1 MSEDE
6 TQATLYTH
14 ITHPHVPI
22 HVGLLH
28 KAMLAEAGINKR
40 LAVLLTRSVGT
51 MWAAYIFAVLAFSGL
66 AGILGFL
73 TPLTVILVAWTSQTL
88 IQLCMLPIIMVGQSV
103 LGEHQALQS
112 DEMYQTSVHSF
123 SDIEQIMN
131 HLNAQDEKL
140 LELEQEILALLK
152 SPATKRG
159 GAK

>member
-1 MSEDE
+1 MPEDE

-14 ITHPHVPI
+14 ISHPHVPA

-28 KAMLAEAGINKR
+28 KAMLAESGINKR
-40 LAVLLTRSVGT
+40 IAVLLTRATGN
-51 MWAAYIFAVLAFSGL
+51 MWAAYLFTVLSIIGLLGLLGLLNPFS
-66 AGILGFL
+66 FL
-73 TPLTVILVAWTSQTL
+73 LVTWISQQF
-88 IQLCMLPIIMVGQSV
+88 IQLVMLPILSVGQGV
-103 LGEHQALQS
+103 LGEHQALQA

-152 SPATKRG
+152 TPAAKRG
-159 GAK
+159 AK